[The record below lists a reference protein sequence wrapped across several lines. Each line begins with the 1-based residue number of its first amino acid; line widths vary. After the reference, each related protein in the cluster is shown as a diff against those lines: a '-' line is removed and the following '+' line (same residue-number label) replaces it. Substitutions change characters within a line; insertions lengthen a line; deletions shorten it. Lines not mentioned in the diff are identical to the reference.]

1 SASAVSLGAA
11 TASDNCPGTTTANN
25 GTGTY
30 PVGVTTVTWTA
41 TDASGNTATCAQTVT
56 VLDNQ
61 APSISC
67 PANVTVN
74 ADAGQCSASA
84 VSLGAATASDNCAGA
99 TSANNHP
106 SSTYSVGVTTV
117 IWTATDAS
125 GNTATCAQTVTVLD
139 NQAPSIS
146 SCAG

>member
-30 PVGVTTVTWTA
+30 PVGVTTVIWTA
-41 TDASGNTATCAQTVT
+41 TDASGHTATCAQTVT
-56 VLDNQ
+56 VIDNQ

-84 VSLGAATASDNCAGA
+84 VSLGAATATDNCPG
-99 TSANNHP
+99 TTTANNGP
-106 SSTYSVGVTTV
+106 ATYYLVVTTV
-117 IWTATDAS
+117 IMSATYAS
-125 GNTATCAQTVTVLD
+125 CHTATCDHNV
-139 NQAPSIS
+139 
-146 SCAG
+146 